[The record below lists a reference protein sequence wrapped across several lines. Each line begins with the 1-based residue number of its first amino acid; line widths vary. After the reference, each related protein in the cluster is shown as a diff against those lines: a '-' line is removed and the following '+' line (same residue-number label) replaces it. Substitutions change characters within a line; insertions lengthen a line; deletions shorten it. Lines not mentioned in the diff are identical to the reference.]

1 MKERKN
7 YEGIK
12 NVQKH
17 QEHVEANFKKKL
29 IKIKKFK
36 IS

>member
-12 NVQKH
+12 MYKNIKNMLKQILRKNNKD
-17 QEHVEANFKKKL
+17 QE
-29 IKIKKFK
+29 I
-36 IS
+36 